1 MEKITNQER
10 LKPWMGIVLF
20 AVVMAAFLTAGAYMQ
35 TNWGMTGLVLTEV
48 MFLAIAVVFCLI
60 RKVKLKEVFPVK
72 KVTAR
77 EVFGALFLLI
87 SGQGMSY
94 VATGIVAILFPSWT
108 SDISDLSGFLYSGNA
123 VIAFL
128 VVAITPAICE
138 EAIHRGAILSCF
150 RSIKKD
156 WIIVL
161 IMAAFFGI
169 NHMSPIRFLAT
180 AILGGVMSYVVVKRN
195 NIVLSMIMHF
205 ANNAFSGLAGIYAA
219 RSAGNA
225 SAAVT
230 INASTLGVYLIM
242 GFTAPVL
249 FILGWF
255 MISPSTH
262 KKIRFLFAGILS
274 AVMLVTGIVLLAGN
288 HMNSMIANCQIAY
301 TVTEEAPDTDMEFGV
316 EEERTY
322 TVVVV
327 LTGDKD
333 ADYSFTMK
341 DSEGNM
347 LIDAPLNSGSPIRT
361 MTKSINLPVGQY
373 YTQIH
378 AGDGSVGD
386 HPEIQI
392 MVY

>member
-327 LTGDKD
+327 LTGDKN

-347 LIDAPLNSGSPIRT
+347 LIDAPMNSGSPIRT

-378 AGDGSVGD
+378 AGDGAVGD

>member
-20 AVVMAAFLTAGAYMQ
+20 AVVMAAFLTAGVYMQ
-35 TNWGMTGLVLTEV
+35 KNWGMTGLVLTEV
-48 MFLAIAVVFCLI
+48 MFLAIAVGFCLI

-77 EVFGALFLLI
+77 EVFGALFLLM

-94 VATGIVAILFPSWT
+94 VVTGLVAIIFPAWT
-108 SDISDLSGFLYSGNA
+108 SELSELNTFLYSGNA
-123 VIAFL
+123 VISFL

-161 IMAAFFGI
+161 IMGILFGI

-205 ANNAFSGLAGIYAA
+205 ANNAFSGLAGLYAA
-219 RSAGNA
+219 KNAGNV
-225 SAAVT
+225 SGPVT
-230 INASTLGVYLIM
+230 INTSVLGVYLLI
-242 GFTAPVL
+242 GYAAPVL

-274 AVMLVTGIVLLAGN
+274 AVMLVSGIVLLTGS
-288 HMNSMIANCQIAY
+288 HMNNMIVNCQISY

-327 LTGDKD
+327 MTGDKD
-333 ADYSFTMK
+333 AEYSFTMK

-347 LIDAPLNSGSPIRT
+347 LIDAPLNNGSPIRT
-361 MTKSINLPVGQY
+361 MTKNISLPVGQY

-386 HPEIQI
+386 HPEIQV